1 MPILRLAYTTQFLLA
16 LIAVFYVWEEVGGPY
31 HLDLMPWWLKL
42 GLGAGVA
49 YAAVRATA
57 ASVAG
62 ASTWNRTTLRWCAAM
77 VALAIGCAVANYYS
91 NLYGEED
98 DQQDGSDVSIAA
110 VVAAGRAAPNLQPEA
125 AALRRASDFRQ

>member
-16 LIAVFYVWEEVGGPY
+16 LIAVFFVWEEVGGPY

-42 GLGAGVA
+42 GLGTGVA

-57 ASVAG
+57 ASVA
-62 ASTWNRTTLRWCAAM
+62 ADSTWNRTTLRWCAAM
-77 VALAIGCAVANYYS
+77 VALAIGCAVANYYC

-98 DQQDGSDVSIAA
+98 DQQDGSVTSLAA
-110 VVAAGRAAPNLQPEA
+110 VLAPGRVAPRP
-125 AALRRASDFRQ
+125 FV